1 MGPPILSSDFRPLDL
16 CVSVFVLRGLCLHSN
31 RFPDWVLLARAPNL
45 AVQSLHPRTSLR
57 LQDLSEIQTFP
68 PFIHV
73 SSLLPSFNLRS
84 FRQILEACQL
94 LRTDVGRLQPCAL
107 GLCSW
112 LTSSRVQDQRP
123 SSTLS
128 ASQERSTSFLQ
139 VSKPQTADCPCGP
152 ACIDGGILELPSKST
167 SESSKS
173 SPCLPRCLLRVLPF
187 GCVPLLVNSPTR
199 PLSGRQR
206 VEPRLSKFFDLTH
219 QEQPCVSQ
227 RLALQARG
235 GVRSTFPVLHCPCTV
250 FVVTTPTAVRD
261 ELLPDARTASFAV
274 RMAHSCLHFVPEVG
288 IVAPHKECVR
298 PCAWLRKIVPFG
310 LTS

>member
-1 MGPPILSSDFRPLDL
+1 MRTVWLPFDANPNTSFRDRQDGQSHRLCFSSQRLSHTF
-16 CVSVFVLRGLCLHSN
+16 
-31 RFPDWVLLARAPNL
+31 DWPS
-45 AVQSLHPRTSLR
+45 AVQVPWQISHVLSPRSKDAL
-57 LQDLSEIQTFP
+57 
-68 PFIHV
+68 
-73 SSLLPSFNLRS
+73 S

-94 LRTDVGRLQPCAL
+94 LRNDVGRLQPCAL

-139 VSKPQTADCPCGP
+139 VSKPQTADCRCGP

-219 QEQPCVSQ
+219 HEQPCVSQ

-235 GVRSTFPVLHCPCTV
+235 GVRSTFPVLHCSALHR
-250 FVVTTPTAVRD
+250 FVVIGPTAVRD
-261 ELLPDARTASFAV
+261 ELLLDARTASFAV
-274 RMAHSCLHFVPEVG
+274 RMAHSCLHIVPEVG
-288 IVAPHKECVR
+288 IVAPHKEYVR
-298 PCAWLRKIVPFG
+298 SCAWLRKIVPLG